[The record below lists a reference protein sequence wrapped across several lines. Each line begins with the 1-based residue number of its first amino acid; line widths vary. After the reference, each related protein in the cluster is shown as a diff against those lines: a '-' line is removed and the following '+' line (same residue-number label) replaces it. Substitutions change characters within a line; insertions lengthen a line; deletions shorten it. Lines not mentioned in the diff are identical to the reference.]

1 MDALPTSGVWQSYR
15 KMPVIS
21 NYEVRGVDKW
31 FGRHVS
37 LDKLHIIIVRYNIFR
52 LTVNATLQI
61 YYIY

>member
-1 MDALPTSGVWQSYR
+1 MNALPTSGVWQSYR
-15 KMPVIS
+15 KMPVES

-37 LDKLHIIIVRYNIFR
+37 LDKLHIMIVRYYNFR
-52 LTVNATLQI
+52 LIVNATQI